1 MPKTDQ
7 PERPVALTLSGPN
20 WVWDRS
26 DVDTGGD
33 GRQDLDF
40 FISYTQADRAWAVW
54 MAWVLEE
61 SGYRVLIQAWDFVP
75 GSNWVKGMQD
85 GAQDAARTIAVLSD
99 DYLESVYG
107 GAEWRA
113 AWGSDPDGARRKLL
127 PVRVRECDRP
137 GLLAGVTGFDLFGL
151 GEAEAQS
158 LLLSKV
164 RAALA
169 GRAKPASRPGF
180 PASGGGASGGPRFP
194 GSSPRVWK
202 APPHNP
208 HFTGRDAELGGL
220 ARGLA
225 GGSTVTV
232 HSLRGMGGV
241 GKTQL
246 AAEYALAHAG
256 DYDVVW
262 WVAAEEAASIPDQFA
277 ALAAALGLEPAADP
291 EALRARV
298 HEALRSAA
306 GWLLVFDNADDL
318 ADIAGWLPGAPQPGG
333 VPGHVIVTTRRGGFR
348 SLGAVMDLDVIGLAD
363 AVALLRTR
371 VPDLG
376 QSTGEAI
383 AAELGR
389 LPLALE
395 QAAAYMDRAQE
406 PGEEYLELLRT
417 RAGELYALGRVSSR
431 TDTVATLWNVSLD
444 RAAAE
449 NPAAVQLLEVCAYLA
464 PEPVPLDL
472 FTAHAELLPA
482 PLSAAAADQLAFTE
496 AIRVLADYSLA
507 SRSRAGLQVHRLVQA
522 ATRARREG
530 TRLPLQLT
538 PGQP

>member
-1 MPKTDQ
+1 
-7 PERPVALTLSGPN
+7 
-20 WVWDRS
+20 
-26 DVDTGGD
+26 VDTGGD
-33 GRQDLDF
+33 GRQEWDF
-40 FISYTQADRAWAVW
+40 FVSYTQADRAWAVW
-54 MAWVLEE
+54 VAWVLEE
-61 SGYRVLIQAWDFVP
+61 AGYPVLVQAWDFVP
-75 GSNWVKGMQD
+75 GSNWIGRMQD
-85 GAQDAARTIAVLSD
+85 GAGRAARTIAILSD

-107 GAEWRA
+107 GAEWQA
-113 AWGSDPDGARRKLL
+113 AWAADPAGAERKLL
-127 PVRVRECDRP
+127 PVRVRECARP

-151 GEAEAQS
+151 GEAGARS

-164 RAALA
+164 TDAVK
-169 GRAKPASRPGF
+169 GRAKPAAKPGF
-180 PASGGGASGGPRFP
+180 PGAGGGPPSGPRFP
-194 GSSPRVWK
+194 GMPPRVWS

-208 HFTGRDAELGGL
+208 HFTGRDAELGRL
-220 ARGLA
+220 AESLA
-225 GGSTVTV
+225 GGAAVTV
-232 HSLRGMGGV
+232 HSLHGLGGV

-246 AAEYALAHAG
+246 AAEYAHAHAG

-262 WVAAEEAASIPDQFA
+262 WVAAEETASIPDQFG
-277 ALAAALGLEPAADP
+277 ALAAGLGLEPATDP
-291 EALRARV
+291 EALRDQV
-298 HEALRSAA
+298 HEALREAA
-306 GWLLVFDNADDL
+306 GWLLVLDNADE
-318 ADIAGWLPGAPQPGG
+318 ARDIAGWLPGAPQPGG
-333 VPGHVIVTTRRGGFR
+333 VPGHVIVTTRRGGFG

-371 VPDLG
+371 VPDLD
-376 QSTGEAI
+376 QATGEAI

-406 PGEEYLELLRT
+406 PGEEYLDLLRS
-417 RAGELYALGRVSSR
+417 RASELYALGRVSSR

-472 FTAHAELLPA
+472 FTAHADLLPA
-482 PLSAAAADQLAFTE
+482 PLSAAAADRLAFTE

-507 SRSRAGLQVHRLVQA
+507 TRSRAGIQAHRLVQA
-522 ATRARREG
+522 AVRARREG

-538 PGQP
+538 AGQP